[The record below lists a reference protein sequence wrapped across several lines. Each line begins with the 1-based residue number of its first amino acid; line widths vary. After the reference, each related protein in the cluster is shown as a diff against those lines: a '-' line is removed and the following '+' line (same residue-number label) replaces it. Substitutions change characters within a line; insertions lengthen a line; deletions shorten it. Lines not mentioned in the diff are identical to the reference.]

1 MFEKEGWEGQCLTH
15 RSALKK
21 ILRLCGLGVR
31 LLKAMGL
38 LQEEGS
44 HLVSPAA
51 SSSSFGPRPPGPHQ
65 LPLTSVDSFTTSS
78 RVPERLDLTG
88 GTASMSGPP
97 FASPVE
103 EAG

>member
-44 HLVSPAA
+44 QLWCLEQSMRGEDVLEDSGRTRQ
-51 SSSSFGPRPPGPHQ
+51 SPGP
-65 LPLTSVDSFTTSS
+65 LSS
-78 RVPERLDLTG
+78 GQGSEGRFWD
-88 GTASMSGPP
+88 A
-97 FASPVE
+97 
-103 EAG
+103 